1 MSILSNIAE
10 GWFSYKTSSG
20 YQKLAPRTK
29 STLVSMED
37 GTSVENKVNSVAQ
50 GNNSVSFTQAGTRQN
65 ISASDTIKTILGK
78 ISKWFADLKTVAF
91 SGSYNDLSNKP
102 TIVNNGTTTTT
113 NTVLDG
119 RMGKTLADK
128 DTNLQS
134 QITSIN
140 SALEIR
146 NVHAEERFGEDAN
159 NFYGNP
165 NAVTFF
171 HVNVET
177 ATRNNHFPTEGYA
190 GTLMAINLYGSH
202 LIQVFFCMDGYIYI
216 RTLSDYQNPS
226 GSNFT
231 QWRKI

>member
-1 MSILSNIAE
+1 MYAMVHLWVLTCLSIKHSPA
-10 GWFSYKTSSG
+10 G
-20 YQKLAPRTK
+20 YSCAVN
-29 STLVSMED
+29 STLPPELEGRPPVSAVKAELI
-37 GTSVENKVNSVAQ
+37 
-50 GNNSVSFTQAGTRQN
+50 FP
-65 ISASDTIKTILGK
+65 
-78 ISKWFADLKTVAF
+78 
-91 SGSYNDLSNKP
+91 Y
-102 TIVNNGTTTTT
+102 
-113 NTVLDG
+113 
-119 RMGKTLADK
+119 
-128 DTNLQS
+128 
-134 QITSIN
+134 